1 MRVLGAVLAGGRSS
15 RFGSDK
21 ALAMLEGRPLIVHAI
36 KALAAHADTVVSCGR
51 PWPGLVSIRDNPAGG
66 HGPLAGLNAALR
78 HAAENG
84 YDTVLCAPMDVHPLP
99 DALRLLMAESPAVL
113 RTQWAVG
120 HWPATLSR
128 ALDYHLASGAL
139 SIRSWLQAS
148 DAQLIDD
155 QHLGLRNI
163 NFAEDLLGRLIP
175 PAEPL

>member
-36 KALAAHADTVVSCGR
+36 EALAAHADTVVSCGR
-51 PWPGLVSIRDNPAGG
+51 EWPGLVSIDDSPSG

-78 HAAENG
+78 YAIE
-84 YDTVLCAPMDVHPLP
+84 YRFDSVLCVPIDVHPLP
-99 DALRLLMAESPAVL
+99 DALKLLVSNNPTVL
-113 RTQWAVG
+113 RTQWAIG
-120 HWPATLSR
+120 HWPVALSP
-128 ALDYHLASGAL
+128 ALGRHLASGTL

-148 DAQLIDD
+148 EARLIDD
-155 QHLGLRNI
+155 AHLGLRNI
-163 NFAEDLLGRLIP
+163 NFAEDLPGPLIP